1 MSLHSELKAYRLSA
15 ARAKAQPA
23 FCIFANKVLDAI
35 VAAVPRNAS
44 QLSRISGLGPKKI
57 AEHGAAG
64 PSYAELSAAWLC
76 ALHACDA
83 MRDALQAI
91 LVANG
96 AGRARYMVHTRTHRI
111 LLTYM

>member
-1 MSLHSELKAYRLSA
+1 MSLYSELKAYRLSA

-57 AEHGAAG
+57 AEHGAAIISICQRSG
-64 PSYAELSAAWLC
+64 AAPC
-76 ALHACDA
+76 SRSSCRRRRGARRPALHS
-83 MRDALQAI
+83 
-91 LVANG
+91 
-96 AGRARYMVHTRTHRI
+96 GRSGRMCHWFVRWSLPLRW
-111 LLTYM
+111 